1 MYTHR
6 LTVLLLLICLSL
18 GHAQWAQTFGWGGAG
33 NGKRSAWSTGSN
45 SEKYD
50 CSQNNENILNAISS
64 LVQVGFLFFSFFIEN
79 ADVLL
84 KE

>member
-6 LTVLLLLICLSL
+6 LTVLLLLICLTL

-33 NGKRSAWSTGSN
+33 NGKRSAWSTSSN

-50 CSQNNENILNAISS
+50 CSQNNENILNVISS
-64 LVQVGFLFFSFFIEN
+64 LVQLEVQRLNYCEN
-79 ADVLL
+79 KRRILTQ
-84 KE
+84 